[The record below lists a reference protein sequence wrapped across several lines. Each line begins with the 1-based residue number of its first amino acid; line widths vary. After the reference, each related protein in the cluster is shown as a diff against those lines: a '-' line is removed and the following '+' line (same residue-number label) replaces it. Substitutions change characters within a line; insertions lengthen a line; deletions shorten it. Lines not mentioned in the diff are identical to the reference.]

1 VPARGGGNQ
10 SSTAVYG
17 DTVSWVPDRRY
28 LRRLTRR
35 VIMVPM
41 TRVFLV
47 YTQKYPRMMPEKPD
61 TKKAGADRMT
71 LW

>member
-1 VPARGGGNQ
+1 MAEIGHNL
-10 SSTAVYG
+10 
-17 DTVSWVPDRRY
+17 SWVRGRNGPRW
-28 LRRLTRR
+28 LTRR

-47 YTQKYPRMMPEKPD
+47 YTQKYPKMMPENPD